1 MKHKPTVL
9 SLVLRVVTGDFTW
22 LYKSYSYIQ
31 GGPGDSNQQSHGSP
45 DTDMKPTSEPM
56 KEQNLKYFITESKE
70 TTWNIRNQSEVWSLF
85 SFLMSEKVTEKE
97 HQGFLIRTSFYSIVN
112 IFCS

>member
-1 MKHKPTVL
+1 MKHKPTIL
-9 SLVLRVVTGDFTW
+9 SLVLIRVVTGDFTW

-45 DTDMKPTSEPM
+45 DTDMKQPLSLWKNKTSSIF
-56 KEQNLKYFITESKE
+56 KQSKE

-97 HQGFLIRTSFYSIVN
+97 QRFF
-112 IFCS
+112 